1 MHFLGLKSALFKSN
15 IAILAFLFISVSVR
29 ITFTFNHYVSLHLKQ
44 VSCRKHIVGF
54 CFLIHSDDLCFLI
67 GVFRPLVFQV
77 FIGIAELIS
86 AITCFLIIA
95 LFFFSYFCLNTFPF
109 FCGFH

>member
-95 LFFFSYFCLNTFPF
+95 LFFFFLFLS
-109 FCGFH
+109 